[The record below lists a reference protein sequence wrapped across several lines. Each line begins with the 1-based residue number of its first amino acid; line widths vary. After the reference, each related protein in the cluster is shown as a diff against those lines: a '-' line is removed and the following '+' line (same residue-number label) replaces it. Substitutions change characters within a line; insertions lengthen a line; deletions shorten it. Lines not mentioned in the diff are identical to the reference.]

1 MMMLA
6 INWGFA
12 LLVTG
17 IGIGTVFCLLVV
29 LIWIINLQSKMINS
43 FNRSEKTSSPEAVPA
58 TTGITDTHPTPYEQ
72 AAIAMAMHLYFDAH
86 DEEPHVITIE
96 EVERRYSPWSSKI
109 YSMRNTTMKY

>member
-1 MMMLA
+1 MLA
-6 INWGFA
+6 IDWSFA

-17 IGIGTVFCLLVV
+17 MGIGTVFLLLIV
-29 LIWIINLQSKMINS
+29 LIWIIGLQTKIINAVKGS
-43 FNRSEKTSSPEAVPA
+43 TKTTHTNTVVE
-58 TTGITDTHPTPYEQ
+58 TTTDAHPTPHEQ

-109 YSMRNTTMKY
+109 YSMRNSTIK

>member
-1 MMMLA
+1 MMLA

-17 IGIGTVFCLLVV
+17 IGIGTVFLLLIV
-29 LIWIINLQSKMINS
+29 LIWIINLQTKLTSAING
-43 FNRSEKTSSPEAVPA
+43 EKKTVAAAPAVA
-58 TTGITDTHPTPYEQ
+58 VTTDTHPTPHEQ

-109 YSMRNTTMKY
+109 YSMRNTDIK